1 MGLNFRKSISLGKGL
16 KLNLSKSGPSVSFGK
31 SGFRQS
37 VNLKGQA
44 RTTVGI
50 PGTGIYYTKNT
61 NVKNVVSGLTGGL
74 TGKGADAKG
83 KKAAGK
89 AAAEPKAAAAKAPK
103 GTKAAGAAAAG
114 AAAGATAAAA
124 KPAVNEELIAASKA
138 KIEEFAAGIDAL
150 KSVHKQSD
158 GYIDW
163 EAIANGAV
171 SGKLKELQPFAQSV
185 IAGDI
190 DAYFKVI
197 AEVGPFDDLLEYG
210 SGFEVGTDDP
220 NLLEIEFQVKSD
232 DIIPTQYPDMK
243 ANGEIVMKD
252 FTKSAYYELVQDYVS
267 STMLRVA
274 RDTFALLPVKQ
285 VIIHAVDK
293 VLNPATGNDEEVTI
307 ASVKIKRDALATLN
321 FERIDPSDCL
331 ESFESNVKF
340 KKTTGYAPVDRVL
353 A

>member
-61 NVKNVVSGLTGGL
+61 NVKNVVSSL
-74 TGKGADAKG
+74 TGKAQDAKN

-89 AAAEPKAAAAKAPK
+89 AAAEPKAAKS
-103 GTKAAGAAAAG
+103 TKAAAAG
-114 AAAGATAAAA
+114 AAGAAVGAKAAA

-138 KIEEFAAGIDAL
+138 KGEEFAAGIEAL

-163 EAIANGAV
+163 EALANGAV
-171 SGKLKELQPFAQSV
+171 SGQLKELQPFAQSV
-185 IAGDI
+185 LAGDI
-190 DAYFKVI
+190 DAYFNVI
-197 AEVGPFDDLLEYG
+197 AEVGPFDYLLEYG

-220 NLLEIEFQVKSD
+220 QIMQIEFQVKSG
-232 DIIPTQYPDMK
+232 DIVPTQYPDMK
-243 ANGEIVMKD
+243 ASGEIVMKD
-252 FTKSAYYELVQDYVS
+252 FSSSAYFELVQDYVS

-274 RDTFALLPVKQ
+274 RDTFALLPVQ
-285 VIIHAVDK
+285 TVIIHAVDK
-293 VLNPATGNDEEVTI
+293 ILNPATGNDEEVTI
-307 ASVKIKRDALATLN
+307 ASAKIKRDAMATLN
-321 FERIDPSDCL
+321 FERIEPSDCP
-331 ESFESNVKF
+331 ESFESTVKF
-340 KKTTGYAPVDRVL
+340 KKTTGYSPVDRVL
-353 A
+353 P

>member
-1 MGLNFRKSISLGKGL
+1 MGLNVRKSISLGKGL

-61 NVKNVVSGLTGGL
+61 NVKNVVSGLTG
-74 TGKGADAKG
+74 KVQDAKN

-89 AAAEPKAAAAKAPK
+89 AAAEPKAAKAPK
-103 GTKAAGAAAAG
+103 GTKAVGAAAAAG
-114 AAAGATAAAA
+114 AAGAGAAAA
-124 KPAVNEELIAASKA
+124 SKPAVNEELIAASKA
-138 KIEEFAAGIDAL
+138 RVEEFAAGIEAL

-171 SGKLKELQPFAQSV
+171 SGQLKELQPFAQSV
-185 IAGDI
+185 LAGDI

-220 NLLEIEFQVKSD
+220 NTMEIEFQVKSG

-243 ANGEIVMKD
+243 ASGEIVMKD

-274 RDTFALLPVKQ
+274 RDTFALLPVRQ
-285 VIIHAVDK
+285 VLIHAVDK

-307 ASVKIKRDALATLN
+307 ASVKLKRDALATLN

>member
-16 KLNLSKSGPSVSFGK
+16 RINLSKSGPSVSFGK

-37 VNLKGQA
+37 INLKGQA

-50 PGTGIYYTKNT
+50 PGTGVYYTKT
-61 NVKNVVSGLTGGL
+61 SNVKNVVGGL
-74 TGKGADAKG
+74 TGKDTKGKKGKGDADAK
-83 KKAAGK
+83 K
-89 AAAEPKAAAAKAPK
+89 AAKAAP
-103 GTKAAGAAAAG
+103 AARAN
-114 AAAGATAAAA
+114 
-124 KPAVNEELIAASKA
+124 NEELIAQSQAQ
-138 KIEEFAAGIDAL
+138 IQDFAAGLEAL

-163 EAIANGAV
+163 ETVKNGAV
-171 SGKLKELQPFAQSV
+171 SGELRELVPFAESV
-185 IAGDI
+185 LNGDI
-190 DAYFKVI
+190 DSYYKVI

-220 NLLEIEFQVKSD
+220 RMLEVEFQVKSE

-243 ANGEIVMKD
+243 ASGELVMKE
-252 FTKSAYYELVQDYVS
+252 FSKSAYYELVQDYVS

-274 RDTFALLPVKQ
+274 RDAFALLPIQ
-285 VIIHAVDK
+285 TVIIHAVDK

-307 ASVKIKRDALATLN
+307 CSVKIKRDALATLN

-331 ESFESNVKF
+331 ESFECNVKF
-340 KKTTGYAPVDRVL
+340 RKTAGYAPVDRVL

>member
-61 NVKNVVSGLTGGL
+61 NVKNVVSSL
-74 TGKGADAKG
+74 TGKAQDAKN

-89 AAAEPKAAAAKAPK
+89 AAAEPKAAKS
-103 GTKAAGAAAAG
+103 TKAAAAG
-114 AAAGATAAAA
+114 AAGAAVGAKAAA

-138 KIEEFAAGIDAL
+138 KVEEFAAGIEAL

-163 EAIANGAV
+163 EALANGAV
-171 SGKLKELQPFAQSV
+171 SGQLKELQPFAQSV
-185 IAGDI
+185 LAGDI
-190 DAYFKVI
+190 DAYFNVI
-197 AEVGPFDDLLEYG
+197 A
-210 SGFEVGTDDP
+210 EVGTDDP
-220 NLLEIEFQVKSD
+220 QIMQIEFQVKSG
-232 DIIPTQYPDMK
+232 DIVPTQYPDMK
-243 ANGEIVMKD
+243 ANGELVMKD

-274 RDTFALLPVKQ
+274 RDTFALLPVKA
-285 VIIHAVDK
+285 VLIHAVDK

-331 ESFESNVKF
+331 ESFESNIRF

>member
-50 PGTGIYYTKNT
+50 PGTGVYYTKT
-61 NVKNVVSGLTGGL
+61 SNVKNIVGGL
-74 TGKGADAKG
+74 TGKDDSKG
-83 KKAAGK
+83 KKSTKKETAAKGSSTK
-89 AAAEPKAAAAKAPK
+89 AAKAAP
-103 GTKAAGAAAAG
+103 
-114 AAAGATAAAA
+114 AA
-124 KPAVNEELIAASKA
+124 KQVNEELIAQSKA
-138 KIEEFAAGIDAL
+138 QLEEFAAGIEAL

-163 EAIANGAV
+163 EAVANGAV
-171 SGKLKELQPFAQSV
+171 SGQIRELQPFAQSV
-185 IAGDI
+185 LAGDI
-190 DAYFKVI
+190 DAYFRVI
-197 AEVGPFDDLLEYG
+197 EQVGPFDDLLEYG

-220 NLLEIEFQVKSD
+220 KIMEIEFQVKSG

-243 ANGEIVMKD
+243 ASGEIVMKD
-252 FTKSAYYELVQDYVS
+252 FSKSAYFELVQDYVS

-274 RDTFALLPVKQ
+274 RDTFALLPVQ
-285 VIIHAVDK
+285 TVIIHAVDK
-293 VLNPATGNDEEVTI
+293 ILNPATGNDEEVTI
-307 ASVKIKRDALATLN
+307 ASAKIKRDAMATLN

-340 KKTTGYAPVDRVL
+340 KKTTGYSPVDRVL
-353 A
+353 P

>member
-37 VNLKGQA
+37 VNLKGQT

-50 PGTGIYYTKNT
+50 PGTGVYYTKT
-61 NVKNVVSGLTGGL
+61 SNVKNIVGGL
-74 TGKGADAKG
+74 TGKNDDSKG
-83 KKAAGK
+83 KKTSKKDSESKASKSGK
-89 AAAEPKAAAAKAPK
+89 SADVAEAKAAKA
-103 GTKAAGAAAAG
+103 
-114 AAAGATAAAA
+114 A
-124 KPAVNEELIAASKA
+124 KNEELIRESQA
-138 KIEEFAAGIDAL
+138 KIEEFAAGIEAL

-171 SGKLKELQPFAQSV
+171 SGQISELRPFAQSV
-185 IAGDI
+185 LAGDI
-190 DAYFKVI
+190 DAYFRVI
-197 AEVGPFDDLLEYG
+197 EQVGPFDDLLEYG

-220 NLLEIEFQVKSD
+220 RFLEVEFQVKSD
-232 DIIPTQYPDMK
+232 EIIPTQYPDMK
-243 ANGEIVMKD
+243 ASGELVMKD

-274 RDTFALLPVKQ
+274 RDTFALLPVQQ

-307 ASVKIKRDALATLN
+307 CSAKIKRDALATLN

-331 ESFESNVKF
+331 ESFESNVRF

>member
-61 NVKNVVSGLTGGL
+61 NVKNVVSGLTG
-74 TGKGADAKG
+74 KVQDAKN

-89 AAAEPKAAAAKAPK
+89 AAAEPKAAKAPK
-103 GTKAAGAAAAG
+103 GTKAVGAAAAAG
-114 AAAGATAAAA
+114 AAGAGAAAA
-124 KPAVNEELIAASKA
+124 SKPAVNEELIAASKA
-138 KIEEFAAGIDAL
+138 RVEEFAAGIEAL

-171 SGKLKELQPFAQSV
+171 SGQLKELQPFAQSV
-185 IAGDI
+185 LAGDI

-220 NLLEIEFQVKSD
+220 NTMEIEFQVKSG

-243 ANGEIVMKD
+243 ASGEIVMKD

-274 RDTFALLPVKQ
+274 RDTFALLPVRQ
-285 VIIHAVDK
+285 VLIHAVDK

-307 ASVKIKRDALATLN
+307 ASVKLKRDALATLN

>member
-50 PGTGIYYTKNT
+50 PGTGIYYTKTN
-61 NVKNVVSGLTGGL
+61 NVKNLVGGL
-74 TGKGADAKG
+74 TGKDDSKG
-83 KKAAGK
+83 KKSTKKDTAAKGTSAK
-89 AAAEPKAAAAKAPK
+89 AAKEAKAAPAKQ
-103 GTKAAGAAAAG
+103 
-114 AAAGATAAAA
+114 
-124 KPAVNEELIAASKA
+124 VNEELIAESKA
-138 KIEEFAAGIDAL
+138 RLEEFAQGIEAL

-163 EAIANGAV
+163 EAVAKGAV
-171 SGKLKELQPFAQSV
+171 SGQIKELQPFAQSV
-185 IAGDI
+185 LAGDI
-190 DAYFKVI
+190 DAYFRVI
-197 AEVGPFDDLLEYG
+197 EQVGPFDDLLEYG

-220 NLLEIEFQVKSD
+220 KMMEIEFQVKSD
-232 DIIPTQYPDMK
+232 EIIPTQYPDMK
-243 ANGEIVMKD
+243 ASGEIVMKD
-252 FTKSAYYELVQDYVS
+252 FSKSAYYELVQDYVS

-274 RDTFALLPVKQ
+274 RDTFALLPVQQ

-307 ASVKIKRDALATLN
+307 CSAKIKRDAMATLN

-340 KKTTGYAPVDRVL
+340 KKTTGYSPVDRVL

>member
-31 SGFRQS
+31 SGLRQS
-37 VNLKGQA
+37 VNLKGQT

-50 PGTGIYYTKNT
+50 PGTGVYYTKSS
-61 NVKNVVSGLTGGL
+61 NVKKIAGVLTGN
-74 TGKGADAKG
+74 KDKDKKG
-83 KKAAGK
+83 KKGDEKAVEAKSATKSK
-89 AAAEPKAAAAKAPK
+89 AATKAAPAAKA
-103 GTKAAGAAAAG
+103 
-114 AAAGATAAAA
+114 
-124 KPAVNEELIAASKA
+124 VDEELIKKSQAQV
-138 KIEEFAAGIDAL
+138 EEFAAAIEAL

-171 SGKLKELQPFAQSV
+171 SGNLKELQPFAQSV
-185 IAGDI
+185 LAGDI

-197 AEVGPFDDLLEYG
+197 EQVGPFDDLLEYG

-220 NLLEIEFQVKSD
+220 SIMEIEFQVKSD
-232 DIIPTQYPDMK
+232 DIIPAEYPDMK
-243 ANGEIVMKD
+243 ANGEIVMKP

-274 RDTFALLPVKQ
+274 RDTFALLPVKT
-285 VIIHAVDK
+285 VIVHAVDK
-293 VLNPATGNDEEVTI
+293 VLNSATGNDDEVTI
-307 ASVKIKRDALATLN
+307 CSVKLKRDALATLN
-321 FERIDPSDCL
+321 FERIDPSDCI
-331 ESFESNVKF
+331 ENFEHFSKF

>member
-61 NVKNVVSGLTGGL
+61 NVKNVVGAL
-74 TGKGADAKG
+74 TGKKDDAKG

-89 AAAEPKAAAAKAPK
+89 GAAESKAASGEAAPAKAAKAAP
-103 GTKAAGAAAAG
+103 AA
-114 AAAGATAAAA
+114 
-124 KPAVNEELIAASKA
+124 PAVNEELIAKSKA
-138 KIEEFAAGIDAL
+138 QVEEFAAGIEAL

-163 EAIANGAV
+163 EAVANGAV
-171 SGKLKELQPFAQSV
+171 GQYKELQPFAQSV
-185 IAGDI
+185 LSGDI

-220 NLLEIEFQVKSD
+220 KMLEIEFQVKSD
-232 DIIPTQYPDMK
+232 AIIPTQYPDMK

-252 FTKSAYYELVQDYVS
+252 FSKTAYYELVQDYVS

-274 RDTFALLPVKQ
+274 RDTFALLPVQ
-285 VIIHAVDK
+285 TVIIHAVDK
-293 VLNPATGNDEEVTI
+293 VLNPATGNDEEVTVCS
-307 ASVKIKRDALATLN
+307 AKIKRDALATLN

-340 KKTTGYAPVDRVL
+340 RKTAGYAPVDRVL

>member
-50 PGTGIYYTKNT
+50 PGTGIYYTKT
-61 NVKNVVSGLTGGL
+61 SNVKNIVGGL
-74 TGKGADAKG
+74 TGKDDSKG
-83 KKAAGK
+83 KKSTKKDTAAKGSSTK
-89 AAAEPKAAAAKAPK
+89 AAKAAP
-103 GTKAAGAAAAG
+103 
-114 AAAGATAAAA
+114 AA
-124 KPAVNEELIAASKA
+124 KQVNEELIAQSKA
-138 KIEEFAAGIDAL
+138 QLEEFAAGIEAL

-163 EAIANGAV
+163 EAVANGAV
-171 SGKLKELQPFAQSV
+171 SGQIRELQPFAQSV
-185 IAGDI
+185 LAGDI
-190 DAYFKVI
+190 DAYFRVI
-197 AEVGPFDDLLEYG
+197 EQVGPFDDLLEYG

-220 NLLEIEFQVKSD
+220 KIMEIEFQVKSG
-232 DIIPTQYPDMK
+232 DIIPKQYPDMK
-243 ANGEIVMKD
+243 ASGEIVMKD
-252 FTKSAYYELVQDYVS
+252 FSKSAYFELVQDYVS

-274 RDTFALLPVKQ
+274 RDTFALLPVQ
-285 VIIHAVDK
+285 TVIIHAVDK
-293 VLNPATGNDEEVTI
+293 ILNPATGNDEEVTI
-307 ASVKIKRDALATLN
+307 ASAKIKRDAMATLN

-340 KKTTGYAPVDRVL
+340 KKTTGYSPVDRVL
-353 A
+353 P

>member
-50 PGTGIYYTKNT
+50 PGTGIYYTKTN
-61 NVKNVVSGLTGGL
+61 NVKNLVGGL
-74 TGKGADAKG
+74 TGNKDTSAKGKKGTGKAADAKG
-83 KKAAGK
+83 TSGK
-89 AAAEPKAAAAKAPK
+89 AAAKSAKAAPAAKQ
-103 GTKAAGAAAAG
+103 
-114 AAAGATAAAA
+114 
-124 KPAVNEELIAASKA
+124 VNEELIAQSKA
-138 KIEEFAAGIDAL
+138 KLEEFAAGIEAL

-171 SGKLKELQPFAQSV
+171 SGQFKSLQPFAQSV
-185 IAGDI
+185 LAGDI

-197 AEVGPFDDLLEYG
+197 EQVDPFDDLLEYG

-220 NLLEIEFQVKSD
+220 KMMEIEFQVKSGE
-232 DIIPTQYPDMK
+232 IIPTEYPNMK
-243 ANGEIVMKD
+243 ASGEIVMKA
-252 FTKSAYYELVQDYVS
+252 FSKSAYYELVQDYVS

-274 RDTFALLPVKQ
+274 RDTFALLPVQQ

-307 ASVKIKRDALATLN
+307 CSVKIKRDAMATLN

-340 KKTTGYAPVDRVL
+340 RKTAGYAPVDRIL

>member
-89 AAAEPKAAAAKAPK
+89 AAAEPKAAKGAKGA
-103 GTKAAGAAAAG
+103 AAAAG
-114 AAAGATAAAA
+114 AAGAAGAAAGVKAAA

-138 KIEEFAAGIDAL
+138 KIEEFAAGIEAI

-185 IAGDI
+185 LSGDI
-190 DAYFKVI
+190 DAYFNVI

-210 SGFEVGTDDP
+210 SSFEVGTDDP
-220 NLLEIEFQVKSD
+220 QIMQIEFQVKSGD
-232 DIIPTQYPDMK
+232 VVPTQYPDMK
-243 ANGEIVMKD
+243 AGGELVMKD

-274 RDTFALLPVKQ
+274 RDTFALLPVKT
-285 VIIHAVDK
+285 VLIHAVDK
-293 VLNPATGNDEEVTI
+293 ILNPATGNDEEVTI

-331 ESFESNVKF
+331 ESFESNIKF
-340 KKTTGYAPVDRVL
+340 KKTTGYTPVDRVL

>member
-61 NVKNVVSGLTGGL
+61 NVKNVVSGLTG
-74 TGKGADAKG
+74 KAQEAKN

-89 AAAEPKAAAAKAPK
+89 AAAEPKAAKAPK
-103 GTKAAGAAAAG
+103 GTKAAAGVAAG

-138 KIEEFAAGIDAL
+138 KVEEFAAGIEAL

-163 EAIANGAV
+163 EAVANGAV
-171 SGKLKELQPFAQSV
+171 SGQMKELQPFAQSV
-185 IAGDI
+185 LAGDI
-190 DAYFKVI
+190 DSYFKVI

-220 NLLEIEFQVKSD
+220 SLLEIEFQVKSD

-243 ANGEIVMKD
+243 ASGEIVMKD

-274 RDTFALLPVKQ
+274 RDTFALLPVRQ

>member
-50 PGTGIYYTKNT
+50 PGTGIYYTKT
-61 NVKNVVSGLTGGL
+61 SNVKNIVGGL
-74 TGKGADAKG
+74 TGKDKDTSAKG

-89 AAAEPKAAAAKAPK
+89 AAGEKAEKAPKATKAAAAAP
-103 GTKAAGAAAAG
+103 
-114 AAAGATAAAA
+114 A
-124 KPAVNEELIAASKA
+124 KNAVNEELIAESKA
-138 KIEEFAAGIDAL
+138 KIEEFAAGIEAL

-163 EAIANGAV
+163 EAVANGAV
-171 SGKLKELQPFAQSV
+171 SGQMKELQPFAQSV
-185 IAGDI
+185 LAGDI
-190 DAYFKVI
+190 DSYFQVI
-197 AEVGPFDDLLEYG
+197 SEVGPFDDLLEYG

-220 NLLEIEFQVKSD
+220 KILEIEFQVKSD
-232 DIIPTQYPDMK
+232 EIIPTEYPDMK
-243 ANGEIVMKD
+243 ASGELVMKE
-252 FTKSAYYELVQDYVS
+252 FSKSAYYELVQDYVS
-267 STMLRVA
+267 STMLRIA
-274 RDTFALLPVKQ
+274 RDTFAILPVQ
-285 VIIHAVDK
+285 TVIIHAVDK

-307 ASVKIKRDALATLN
+307 CSAKIKRDALATLN

-340 KKTTGYAPVDRVL
+340 RKTSGYAPVDRVL

>member
-50 PGTGIYYTKNT
+50 PGTGIYYTKT
-61 NVKNVVSGLTGGL
+61 SNVKNIVGGL
-74 TGKGADAKG
+74 TGKDDSKG
-83 KKAAGK
+83 KKSTKKDTAAKGSSTK
-89 AAAEPKAAAAKAPK
+89 AAKAAP
-103 GTKAAGAAAAG
+103 
-114 AAAGATAAAA
+114 AA
-124 KPAVNEELIAASKA
+124 KQVNEELIAQSKA
-138 KIEEFAAGIDAL
+138 QLEQFAAGIEAL

-163 EAIANGAV
+163 EAVANGAV
-171 SGKLKELQPFAQSV
+171 SGQIRELQPFAQSV
-185 IAGDI
+185 LAGDI
-190 DAYFKVI
+190 DAYFRVI
-197 AEVGPFDDLLEYG
+197 EQVGPFDDLLEYG

-220 NLLEIEFQVKSD
+220 KIMEIEFQVKSG

-243 ANGEIVMKD
+243 ASGEIVMKD
-252 FTKSAYYELVQDYVS
+252 FSKSAYFELVQDYVS

-274 RDTFALLPVKQ
+274 RDTFALLPVQ
-285 VIIHAVDK
+285 TVIIHAVDK
-293 VLNPATGNDEEVTI
+293 ILNPATGNDEEVTI
-307 ASVKIKRDALATLN
+307 ASAKIKRDAMATLN

-340 KKTTGYAPVDRVL
+340 KKTTGYSPVDRVL
-353 A
+353 P